1 MLLKELH
8 PAWPPAVNNPQNSV
22 KPEPRDVVAGVE
34 NKGNGKLVVRLRKPG
49 KYGQE
54 YLVTLTVPENVL
66 QKTLFSI
73 VRKRGMTLGEIGE
86 IPIQ

>member
-8 PAWPPAVNNPQNSV
+8 PAWPPAVNDRQNTV
-22 KPEPRDVVAGVE
+22 KPDPQDVVASVQ

-49 KYGQE
+49 GFGQE
-54 YLVTLTVPENVL
+54 YLVTLTVPENVI
-66 QKTLFSI
+66 QRTIFSI